1 MTFATRQRLLLGLA
15 VLMML
20 APTFLFASGKLGQSP
35 LFEGD
40 SRKELTCLVCDGLGK
55 VKDREKKDDK
65 CPTCRGL
72 GVVDYIIPG
81 PNRPQQLVGTLHD
94 SKGRP
99 LTGAE
104 IAITEV
110 GQPADPIVMKTNDD
124 GQFGFKFP
132 PGNFHLKL
140 THGALAAEQDL
151 KVEPNSQPIASTDSE
166 TLHKFEKTFVLQ

>member
-1 MTFATRQRLLLGLA
+1 
-15 VLMML
+15 MML
-20 APTFLFASGKLGQSP
+20 APTFLFASGKLAQAP

-40 SRKELTCLVCDGLGK
+40 TRKEMTCLACDGLGQ
-55 VKDREKKDDK
+55 VKGEK
-65 CPTCRGL
+65 CHTCYGRG
-72 GVVDYIIPG
+72 VADYILPG

-94 SKGRP
+94 SKGKP

-110 GQPADPIVMKTNDD
+110 GQKAEPIVMKTNDD

-140 THGALAAEQDL
+140 THGSLAAEQDL
-151 KVEPNSQPIASTDSE
+151 KVESNSKPIASTDSE
-166 TLHKFEKTFVLQ
+166 TLHKIEKTFVLQ